1 VKKTIGRKASLPEGA
16 KIGTKITKDLTVKG
30 NKRKITFERTKKH
43 GKNKNFSW
51 KIKSNKPA

>member
-1 VKKTIGRKASLPEGA
+1 MGRKASLPKAA
-16 KIGTKITKDLTVKG
+16 KIGTKVTKNVTVKG

-43 GKNKNFSW
+43 GKNKNLKW